1 MNIIIIKSNQT
12 NHNQINNMFKFIA
25 LALFVA
31 TADASKLYTKQRIQ
45 RQMKPKSNILAQLMQ
60 PSAADIMEMFDH
72 NGDGKIS
79 KEEFNNTLEALAN
92 EHNYTPSAEEIAG
105 ANAEFDKADTSGD
118 GNVDAAELEAALQG
132 M

>member
-31 TADASKLYTKQRIQ
+31 TADATKLYSKERIQ
-45 RQMKPKSNILAQLMQ
+45 KQMQPKSNILAQLMQ
-60 PSAADIMEMFDH
+60 PSAADIMTMFDH
-72 NGDGKIS
+72 NNDGLIS
-79 KEEFNNTLEALAN
+79 KEEFNDTLMALAN
-92 EHNYTPSAEEIAG
+92 EHNYKPSAEEIAD

-118 GNVDAAELEAALQG
+118 GNVSAKELEAALRD